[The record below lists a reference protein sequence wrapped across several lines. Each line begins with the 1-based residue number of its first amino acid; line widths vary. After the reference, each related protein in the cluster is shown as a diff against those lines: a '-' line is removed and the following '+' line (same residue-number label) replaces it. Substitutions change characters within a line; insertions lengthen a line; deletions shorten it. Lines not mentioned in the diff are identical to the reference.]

1 MKEVRVHER
10 KRATGENIGAAGI
23 CGRSDQRVQAG
34 GGFFGEP
41 ADHCRGCGALRAAGH
56 EILATPHGYICERAR
71 SGVVCQVACRHDAAQ
86 MQEELNAIVD
96 QGCTVLDVIVSHP
109 IYGQLTGQLN
119 LSSRY
124 EVAAF
129 IEKATSASAQPISV
143 LTDGIHLHT
152 LQCPDEAAAERVRRA
167 LAALGI
173 LME

>member
-1 MKEVRVHER
+1 MNAKERREKILAR
-10 KRATGENIGAAGI
+10 LASADEAISASRLAADFSVSRQIIVG
-23 CGRSDQRVQAG
+23 DVAL
-34 GGFFGEP
+34 
-41 ADHCRGCGALRAAGH
+41 LRAAGH

-109 IYGQLTGQLN
+109 IYGQLT

>member
-1 MKEVRVHER
+1 MNAKERREKILAR
-10 KRATGENIGAAGI
+10 LASADEAISASRLAADFSVSRQIIVG
-23 CGRSDQRVQAG
+23 DVAL
-34 GGFFGEP
+34 
-41 ADHCRGCGALRAAGH
+41 LRAAGH

-129 IEKATSASAQPISV
+129 IEKATSASAQRSACSQTAFICTRCSARMKRLRSV
-143 LTDGIHLHT
+143 CAGRW
-152 LQCPDEAAAERVRRA
+152 QRW
-167 LAALGI
+167 GY
-173 LME
+173 

>member
-1 MKEVRVHER
+1 MNAKERREKILAR
-10 KRATGENIGAAGI
+10 LASADEAISASRLAADFSVSRQIIVG
-23 CGRSDQRVQAG
+23 DVAL
-34 GGFFGEP
+34 
-41 ADHCRGCGALRAAGH
+41 LRAAGH

-152 LQCPDEAAAERVRRA
+152 LQCPDEAAVERVRRA